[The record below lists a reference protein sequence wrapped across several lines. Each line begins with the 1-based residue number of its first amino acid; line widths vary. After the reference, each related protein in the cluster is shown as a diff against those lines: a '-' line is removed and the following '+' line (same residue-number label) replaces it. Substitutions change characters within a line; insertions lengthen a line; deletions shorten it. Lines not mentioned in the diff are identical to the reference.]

1 METTTNSPSK
11 GILLLATLAW
21 AAHLVILISGLI
33 ASYVLAGYDH
43 VPDIALFIGRFHPMV
58 LHFPVG
64 VLVALIL
71 LEILALFKPSEGLSL
86 AGYLMLALGTHTAVV
101 AVVMGLFLASEGGY
115 NEETLFWHKWLG
127 FGVAATALLASGCKI
142 AELKGHS
149 SFKTGYKISLLMAF
163 ICLNFG
169 GHEGAN
175 LTHGKTYLFE
185 YAPNWLA
192 SMFGYG
198 EEKNSDTSVAN
209 NDEEE
214 SVYQTVI
221 MPIFKDKCI
230 KCHGEEKQKGEYRLD
245 SHQDMMKAGESE
257 IDPIVAGIPAASYM
271 VELITLAPDADEI
284 MPPEGKGELSDEE
297 VMAIIRWIADGAR
310 E

>member
-1 METTTNSPSK
+1 MEETKTSPSK

-21 AAHLVILISGLI
+21 VGHLVLLI
-33 ASYVLAGYDH
+33 AGLVISYILAGNDH

-64 VLVALIL
+64 VLVAVIL

-86 AGYLMLALGTHTAVV
+86 AGYLLLALGTHTAVL

-127 FGVAATALLASGCKI
+127 FGVAVTALLASGCKI
-142 AELKGHS
+142 VELKGSS
-149 SFKTGYKISLLMAF
+149 SFKLGYRVSLFLAF
-163 ICLNFG
+163 VCLNFG

-198 EEKNSDTSVAN
+198 EEQDSE
-209 NDEEE
+209 NDVSLGEEE
-214 SVYQTVI
+214 SVFKTVI
-221 MPIFKDKCI
+221 FPIFKDKCI
-230 KCHGEEKQKGEYRLD
+230 KCHGEEKQKGDYRLD
-245 SHQDMMKAGESE
+245 THKDMMKAGESE
-257 IDPIVAGIPAASYM
+257 IDPIVAGIPAASYL
-271 VELITLAPDADEI
+271 VELITLAEDADEI
-284 MPPEGKGELSDEE
+284 MPPEGKGELTDEE
-297 VMAIIRWIADGAR
+297 VMAIIRWVADGAV

>member
-1 METTTNSPSK
+1 MEETTQSTSK

-21 AAHLVILISGLI
+21 AAHLVILIAGLV
-33 ASYVLAGYDH
+33 ASYVFAGSEH
-43 VPDIALFIGRFHPMV
+43 VPDIAMFIGRFHPMV

-71 LEILALFKPSEGLSL
+71 LEILGLFKPSEGLSL
-86 AGYLMLALGTHTAVV
+86 AGYLLLALGTHTAVI

-127 FGVAATALLASGCKI
+127 FGVAVTALLASGCKI
-142 AELKGHS
+142 AELKGAS
-149 SFKTGYKISLLMAF
+149 SFKVGYKVSLLLAF

-185 YAPNWLA
+185 YAPAWLA
-192 SMFGYG
+192 NMFGYG
-198 EEKNSDTSVAN
+198 EEKDSSETVATASG
-209 NDEEE
+209 E
-214 SVYQTVI
+214 SVFQNVI
-221 MPIFKDKCI
+221 VPIFKEKCI

-245 SHQDMMKAGESE
+245 TYKDMMVAGESE
-257 IDPIVAGIPAASYM
+257 IDPIVAGVPAASYL
-271 VELITLAPDADEI
+271 VELITLADDADEI
-284 MPPEGKGELSDEE
+284 MPPEGKGELTDKE
-297 VMAIIRWIADGAR
+297 VMAIINWIADGASK
-310 E
+310 